1 MIIWILDNFETDNG
15 FFSKLFKYSSKN
27 DQVSK
32 VLMLSITS
40 NPDLNVYV
48 SSMEFKAKRYQIIIM
63 QTKKIKILQAETL
76 KY

>member
-1 MIIWILDNFETDNG
+1 MFYYILYEKKISVVKFTMIIWILDNFKTDNS
-15 FFSKLFKYSSKN
+15 FFPKLFKYSSKN

-48 SSMEFKAKRYQIIIM
+48 
-63 QTKKIKILQAETL
+63 
-76 KY
+76 

>member
-1 MIIWILDNFETDNG
+1 MFYYIWKKISVVKFTMIIWILDNFKTDNG

-48 SSMEFKAKRYQIIIM
+48 
-63 QTKKIKILQAETL
+63 
-76 KY
+76 

>member
-1 MIIWILDNFETDNG
+1 MLNRCFITYCMKKISVIKFTMIIWILDNFKTDNG
-15 FFSKLFKYSSKN
+15 FFPKLFKYSSKN

-48 SSMEFKAKRYQIIIM
+48 
-63 QTKKIKILQAETL
+63 
-76 KY
+76 